1 MYQTTV
7 ANNKG
12 WSFKLMTAENRKR
25 KDSTFPVCL
34 VLNFCGQRKL
44 VTLDISARPG
54 QWSVDFERFITTASK
69 AHPDALKCNAYLNSL
84 AADLEETVSDFTKRK
99 IPFTNMMIIECLFV
113 ERKTTKLKSYIQQ
126 FMEQLEKQER
136 FGHARTFSELL
147 YYLGRFDKSLDKK
160 LFADINYD
168 YVKKFVQH
176 QLKNGRKKGGISVN
190 VRSLRTILNSAIQ
203 DNVGSPETYPFSN
216 RYGTMTGKKIFSVDK
231 ELKTKT
237 RKRFIPKKYL
247 LQFYNF
253 DFKIPAHQRTQ
264 HLFFFSFFCGGI
276 NFVDMA
282 TLKNTDILNGYTKE
296 GVEQK
301 YFIYERDKTHESI
314 EIALNKDIEKQI
326 AFLKEHFLCM
336 EGYLLPVVTVSNCGK
351 VLYEH
356 IIEKRKKF
364 NKYLKKMAKIME
376 FPEGLEGLST
386 YFARHS
392 FAMTLFN
399 KTKSIDIV
407 SAGLHHAST
416 ETTKIYLE
424 GFGKDE
430 IAEMTDGLL
439 VS

>member
-1 MYQTTV
+1 
-7 ANNKG
+7 
-12 WSFKLMTAENRKR
+12 
-25 KDSTFPVCL
+25 
-34 VLNFCGQRKL
+34 
-44 VTLDISARPG
+44 
-54 QWSVDFERFITTASK
+54 
-69 AHPDALKCNAYLNSL
+69 
-84 AADLEETVSDFTKRK
+84 
-99 IPFTNMMIIECLFV
+99 
-113 ERKTTKLKSYIQQ
+113 
-126 FMEQLEKQER
+126 MEQLEKQER

-326 AFLKEHFLCM
+326 AFLKEHFL
-336 EGYLLPVVTVSNCGK
+336 
-351 VLYEH
+351 
-356 IIEKRKKF
+356 
-364 NKYLKKMAKIME
+364 
-376 FPEGLEGLST
+376 
-386 YFARHS
+386 
-392 FAMTLFN
+392 
-399 KTKSIDIV
+399 
-407 SAGLHHAST
+407 
-416 ETTKIYLE
+416 
-424 GFGKDE
+424 
-430 IAEMTDGLL
+430 
-439 VS
+439 

>member
-1 MYQTTV
+1 MYQTTIPHK
-7 ANNKG
+7 KG

-25 KDSTFPVCL
+25 KDSTFPIGL
-34 VLNFCGQRKL
+34 ILNFCGQRKL
-44 VTLDISARPG
+44 ITLDISAKPK
-54 QWSVDFERFITTASK
+54 QWSTDFERFVTTGSQS
-69 AHPDALKCNAYLNSL
+69 HPDAMKCNAYLNSL
-84 AADLEETVSDFTKRK
+84 SADLEEAVSDFTKRK
-99 IPFTNMMIIECLFV
+99 IPFTNTMIIEHLFV
-113 ERKTTKLKSYIQQ
+113 EKKTTKFKSYVQQ
-126 FMEQLEKQER
+126 FIEQLEKQER

-147 YYLGRFDKSLDKK
+147 YYLERFDKSLDKR
-160 LFADINYD
+160 LFPDINYD
-168 YVKKFVQH
+168 YVSKYVQH

-190 VRSLRTILNSAIQ
+190 VRSLRTVLNTAIQ
-203 DNVGSPETYPFSN
+203 DNIGSPETYPFSN

-253 DFKIPAHQRTQ
+253 EFEIPALARTQ

-282 TLKNTDILNGYTKE
+282 TLKNADILNGYTKE
-296 GVEQK
+296 GVAQK
-301 YFIYERDKTHESI
+301 YFIYERDKTHEPI
-314 EIALNKDIEKQI
+314 EVALNNDIEKQI
-326 AFLKEHFLCM
+326 TYLKENFPCT
-336 EGYLLPVVTVSNCGK
+336 EDYLLPIVTTNETGK
-351 VLYEH
+351 ALYEH
-356 IIEKRKKF
+356 IINKRKKF
-364 NKYLKKMAKIME
+364 NKYLKRMAKLME
-376 FPEGLEGLST
+376 FPEGLEDLST

-392 FAMTLFN
+392 EAMTLFN

-439 VS
+439 AS

>member
-1 MYQTTV
+1 MYQTTI
-7 ANNKG
+7 ANKKG

-25 KDSTFPVCL
+25 KDSTFPIGL
-34 VLNFCGQRKL
+34 MLNFCKQRKL
-44 VTLDISARPG
+44 VTLDIAANPS
-54 QWSVDFERFITTASK
+54 QWSVEFERFTVTGSQS
-69 AHPDALKCNAYLNSL
+69 HPDAFQLNAYLDSL
-84 AADLEETVSDFTKRK
+84 AGNIADSIGDYKRRK
-99 IPFTNMMIIECLFV
+99 IPFTNAMLIERLFV
-113 ERKTTKLKSYIQQ
+113 VQKTTKLKNYIQQ
-126 FMEQLEKQER
+126 FSADLDKQER
-136 FGHARTFSELL
+136 FGHASTFSELL
-147 YYLGRFDKSLDKK
+147 DYLEKFDKSLDKR
-160 LFADINYD
+160 LFADINYS
-168 YVKKFVQH
+168 YVVKFVNY

-190 VRSLRTILNSAIQ
+190 VRALRTVLNAAIQ

-216 RYGTMTGKKIFSVDK
+216 RYGTMTGKKIFSIDG

-247 LQFYNF
+247 LQFYNYEF
-253 DFKIPAHQRTQ
+253 SVPAYRRTQ

-282 TLKNTDILNGYTKE
+282 TLKNSDIQYGFTKE

-301 YFIYERDKTHESI
+301 FFIYERDKTHEPI
-314 EIALNKDIEKQI
+314 EVALNRDIENQI
-326 AFLKEHFLCM
+326 NYLKENFPCK
-336 EGYLLPVVTVSNCGK
+336 EDYLLPIITTDETGK
-351 VLYEH
+351 ALYEH
-356 IIEKRKKF
+356 IINKRKKF

-376 FPEGLEGLST
+376 FPEGLDDLST

-439 VS
+439 AS